1 MALLDYINKPG
12 DIRRIPEDRLNDLA
26 KEIRRY
32 IIKIISANGGHLAS
46 NLGAVELTIA
56 LHRYLKLPKDK
67 LIWDVGHQTYAH
79 KLLTGRKEELN
90 TLRQLDG
97 LSGFPKIKESEFDA
111 FGTGHASTSISAAL
125 GMVAARDIRGGNE
138 KIVAVIGDGAMT
150 GGMALEAL
158 NNADGLNSNLI
169 IILNDNERSIS
180 ENVGGVAR
188 YLGKIRT
195 SRNYQR
201 FKDEVTQVVKGV
213 PGIGGKL
220 FEKLRLSKESVKRL
234 FVPGMFFED
243 MGITY
248 LGPVDGH
255 NIADLKEALN
265 NAGRVQGAVIIHA
278 ITRKGNGY
286 KKAEEHPARFHGVE
300 PFDIKTGEVKSISIN
315 SSYTQIFSDT
325 MLKLAEDYKDIVAIT
340 AAMPYGTGLYTFK
353 KKYPERFFDVGIAEE
368 HAVTFAAGLASA
380 GMKPVVAIY
389 STFLQRAY
397 DQILH
402 DVCLQE
408 LPVVFAVDRAG
419 LVGSDGDTHQG
430 IFDVGYLST
439 IPGLTILSPKD
450 GKELREM
457 LVYAVSLNK
466 PVAVRYPKGE
476 AEELDSGEKTE
487 IKQGENEILKKGK
500 NVAVL
505 ATGKAVKTA
514 LKTAEILT
522 EKGITPTVVSIRFL
536 DKPDVKL
543 LRELRREHSTI
554 ALFEENVFTGSYSER
569 LMAVSAAEELNYRFV
584 PFTLPDDYIEHGK
597 VAELEERYGFIPKS
611 AAEKIYDAAMKKLD
625 RELFDTN
632 EVL

>member
-195 SRNYQR
+195 SRKYQR

-265 NAGRVQGAVIIHA
+265 N
-278 ITRKGNGY
+278 
-286 KKAEEHPARFHGVE
+286 
-300 PFDIKTGEVKSISIN
+300 IKTGEVKSISIN

-408 LPVVFAVDRAG
+408 LPVVVAVDRAG